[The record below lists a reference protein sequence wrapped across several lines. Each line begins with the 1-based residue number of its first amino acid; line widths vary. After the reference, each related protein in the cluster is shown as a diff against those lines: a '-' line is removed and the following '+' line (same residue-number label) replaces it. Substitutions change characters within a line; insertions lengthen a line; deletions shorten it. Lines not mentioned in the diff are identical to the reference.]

1 MEVIIVRNPQSYT
14 KSSPIDIN
22 KISQI
27 RWDSV
32 SGGVHAIQ
40 GWYSLYGYIDYSLAM
55 ELVDCS
61 GDHDYG
67 YNGAKICIPEGLNKN
82 PPYKDGYDY
91 LSGLAGKKP
100 KSKIASNRPE
110 GFPPCTKYIL
120 EQLRKQNKMPRLPL
134 RKKVVDEAGYQPITW
149 CSAIKRLQ
157 WQGKIIVV
165 GEHYTNQM
173 IIKNDD

>member
-61 GDHDYG
+61 GDHNYG

-110 GFPPCTKYIL
+110 GFPCTKYYSDLIIA
-120 EQLRKQNKMPRLPL
+120 Q
-134 RKKVVDEAGYQPITW
+134 
-149 CSAIKRLQ
+149 
-157 WQGKIIVV
+157 KIMRREPVHSS
-165 GEHYTNQM
+165 GN
-173 IIKNDD
+173 II